1 MEIELKEFDVWELK
15 GKRAYA
21 NSAGILNVEFRDRK
35 GRTTAGLSI
44 SREGLEKLRDDIDYI
59 LESTKDVTGK
69 AD

>member
-21 NSAGILNVEFRDRK
+21 NSAGVLNVEFRDRK

-44 SREGLEKLRDDIDYI
+44 SREGLEKLRDDIEYI

>member
-1 MEIELKEFDVWELK
+1 MIIDFDENDIWKIE

-21 NSAGILNVEFRDRK
+21 NSAGVLNIEFRDRK

>member
-1 MEIELKEFDVWELK
+1 MEIELKEFDVWGLK

-21 NSAGILNVEFRDRK
+21 NSAGVLNVEFRDRK

-59 LESTKDVTGK
+59 LESTKDVAGK

>member
-21 NSAGILNVEFRDRK
+21 NSAGVLNVEFRDRK

-44 SREGLEKLRDDIDYI
+44 SREGMEKLRDDIDYI
-59 LESTKDVTGK
+59 LESTKDVAGK

>member
-21 NSAGILNVEFRDRK
+21 NSAGVLNVEFRDRK

-59 LESTKDVTGK
+59 LESTKDES
-69 AD
+69 ALE

>member
-1 MEIELKEFDVWELK
+1 MEIDLKEHDVWELK

-21 NSAGILNVEFRDRK
+21 NSAGVLNVEFRDRE

-44 SREGLEKLRDDIDYI
+44 SREGLEKLREDIDYI
-59 LESTKDVTGK
+59 LESTKDVTSK

>member
-1 MEIELKEFDVWELK
+1 MEVRLNECEVCEIKGQRAWAKNAAILDIE
-15 GKRAYA
+15 
-21 NSAGILNVEFRDRK
+21 IRDRK

-44 SREGLEKLRDDIDYI
+44 SRDRLEKLRDDIEYI

>member
-1 MEIELKEFDVWELK
+1 MEIYLDEFDMWTIK
-15 GKRAYA
+15 GERAYA
-21 NSAGILNVEFRDRK
+21 NSAGVLNVEFRDRK

-59 LESTKDVTGK
+59 LESTKDVAGK

>member
-21 NSAGILNVEFRDRK
+21 NSAGVLNVEFRDRK
-35 GRTTAGLSI
+35 GRTTAWLSI

>member
-21 NSAGILNVEFRDRK
+21 NSTGILNVEFRDRK

-44 SREGLEKLRDDIDYI
+44 SREGLEKLREDIDYI

-69 AD
+69 TD

>member
-35 GRTTAGLSI
+35 GRTTAWLSI

-59 LESTKDVTGK
+59 LESTKDVAGK

>member
-21 NSAGILNVEFRDRK
+21 NSAGVLNVEFRDRK

-44 SREGLEKLRDDIDYI
+44 SREGLEKLRNDIEYI

>member
-21 NSAGILNVEFRDRK
+21 NSAGVLNVEFRDRK

-59 LESTKDVTGK
+59 LESTKDVAGK